1 MSELSDQRSLAQEL
15 LAREHRLVFGQPALI
30 DLDGH
35 FRARK
40 FVECQVHLA
49 RRATAELPL
58 NAIFAD
64 SLSHALLLKSDR
76 SDLRRQHTI
85 DHRGSGDFRRRARRL
100 TLDSAGG
107 YVHSHEYWVRSVHQA
122 RLQRC
127 TLCDCPGGMGS
138 PRSKP

>member
-64 SLSHALLLKSDR
+64 SLSHALCSSPIAVTYGD
-76 SDLRRQHTI
+76 SIPSTI
-85 DHRGSGDFRRRARRL
+85 VDQAISGA
-100 TLDSAGG
+100 AHG
-107 YVHSHEYWVRSVHQA
+107 A
-122 RLQRC
+122 
-127 TLCDCPGGMGS
+127 
-138 PRSKP
+138 